1 MPKIEEA
8 PKSEEIVETEVM
20 ETPEEQSPEDRVDA
34 LEKVVLAQG
43 EQIADIAEEQE
54 KIVDILEKISDKLNS
69 EKVEMVEEPME

>member
-34 LEKVVLAQG
+34 LEKVVLAKG
-43 EQIADIAEEQE
+43 RT
-54 KIVDILEKISDKLNS
+54 
-69 EKVEMVEEPME
+69 

>member
-43 EQIADIAEEQE
+43 EQIADIAEDQE

-69 EKVEMVEEPME
+69 EKVEMVE